1 MSLHIE
7 AKEHL
12 REVTRK
18 ALTKID
24 SGRDYVRVTYAVAQE
39 ILEELSLQPNPK
51 NYTMKVLGGGVYIQK
66 GAKIKK
72 ESAS

>member
-1 MSLHIE
+1 MSLHTE
-7 AKEHL
+7 AEEHL

-18 ALTKID
+18 ALNKID
-24 SGRDYVRVTYAVAQE
+24 TSKDYVRVTYAVAEE
-39 ILEELSLQPNPK
+39 ILKELSLQPNPK

-72 ESAS
+72 ESAL